1 MLQYPSKV
9 QTGTKI
15 CTSCRKRLTKQPPE
29 NSVPNRFFME
39 LDFLVDDPNIAR
51 EYVSPEVELG
61 CLNDSLSLIGMS
73 PIGRKKV
80 KATVKY
86 LKL

>member
-1 MLQYPSKV
+1 
-9 QTGTKI
+9 
-15 CTSCRKRLTKQPPE
+15 
-29 NSVPNRFFME
+29 ME
-39 LDFLVDDPNIAR
+39 LDFLDDDPNIAR

>member
-15 CTSCRKRLTKQPPE
+15 YTSCRKRLRKQPPE
-29 NSVPNRFFME
+29 NIVPDEFSMD
-39 LDFLVDDPNIAR
+39 LDCSDDDPSIAR

-61 CLNDSLSLIGMS
+61 CLNESLSSIGMS
-73 PIGRKKV
+73 PIHRKRV
-80 KATVKY
+80 KATGKS
-86 LKL
+86 LR